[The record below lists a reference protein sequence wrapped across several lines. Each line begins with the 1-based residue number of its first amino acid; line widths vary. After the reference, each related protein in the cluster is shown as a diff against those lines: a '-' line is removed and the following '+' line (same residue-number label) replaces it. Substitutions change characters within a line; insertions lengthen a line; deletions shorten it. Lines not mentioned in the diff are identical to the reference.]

1 MSGKVDKGFADSFF
15 HAISDGVGHI
25 IEPKPKTF
33 WYKIVH
39 EWLDLRV
46 WVDYVGDW
54 GISRGLFLF
63 CLYTPLLIV
72 MAVLVPQFPSL
83 VFGWVL
89 FALPVIAPIGAI
101 AILWSVW
108 IWYIQS
114 LFIFQRVDP
123 VLLEI
128 KFPPHIK
135 KSPRAMETVF
145 SNLWT
150 RMNTTTGFDRNWKG
164 GMTPYYSFELV
175 SLGGEVHFYIH
186 CRRIFKNTIE
196 TNLYAQYPEV
206 EIVEAEDY
214 ATKFVY
220 DENVECFVTDY
231 ALTTNVAGAEGVDP
245 LNPEIS
251 RSNAYPP
258 KSYVDFELDQEE
270 QENRPDPY
278 ATVMEILSQYNKH
291 EQVWIQMVIRPH
303 FGKTW
308 KGVLE
313 KEVETIREASAQV
326 DGKVPEHGWRIFS
339 SKQQQQIQIIER
351 HLSKLPFEVG
361 FRGIYI
367 SPAGQMRGPEYT
379 LMRWIWRAFANPNW
393 QSTLRPR
400 RGHNDFDWPW
410 QDWRNIRYRL
420 FSRRFLDA
428 YRRRCIFNYPW
439 ITPFHIMSTE
449 SLATLWHPPGKDVH
463 ARGIQRIATNKGT
476 APANL
481 PI

>member
-1 MSGKVDKGFADSFF
+1 MAGKVDKTFDAVFS
-15 HAISDGVGHI
+15 AVSSGVAHI
-25 IEPKPKTF
+25 IEPKEHTF
-33 WYKIVH
+33 WHTILH
-39 EWLDLRV
+39 EWLSLRE
-46 WVDYVGDW
+46 WVDFVGEW
-54 GISRGLFLF
+54 GISRGLFVI
-63 CLYTPLLIV
+63 CLYIPLLIV
-72 MAVLVPQFPSL
+72 MPVLVPQFPSL
-83 VFGWVL
+83 VFGWLL
-89 FALPVIAPIGAI
+89 FALPVVAPIGAI

-108 IWYIQS
+108 IWYVQS

-123 VLLEI
+123 ILLEV

-145 SNLWT
+145 SNIWT
-150 RMNTTTGFDRNWKG
+150 RMNTTTFFDRNWKG

-231 ALTTNVAGAEGVDP
+231 ELTTNVPDAEGIDP
-245 LNPEIS
+245 LHPELS
-251 RSNAYPP
+251 RANAYPP

-278 ATVMEILSQYNKH
+278 ATVMEILSAYNKH

-303 FGKTW
+303 FGKDW
-308 KGVLE
+308 KKTIE
-313 KEVETIREASAQV
+313 KEVESIRKASTKI
-326 DGKVPEHGWRIFS
+326 DDNDKSGFPKPTW
-339 SKQQQQIQIIER
+339 KQNEQIHIMER

-361 FRGIYI
+361 FRGIYVA
-367 SPAGQMRGPEYT
+367 PADKMRGPEYT
-379 LMRWIWRAFANPNW
+379 AMRWLWRSFANPNW

-400 RGHNDFDWPW
+400 RGHNDFDWAW

-420 FSRRFLDA
+420 FSRRFIDA

-439 ITPFHIMSTE
+439 ISKYHIMSTE
-449 SLATLWHPPGKDVH
+449 SLATFWHPPGKDVH
-463 ARGIQRIATNKGT
+463 ARGIQRISANKGK